1 MSWFEVFQ
9 ADEQAVQEAM
19 ARIRAQY
26 PHADITATVEDGIIV
41 VSGQVA
47 TPEQRVAIVEA
58 LKAVNQGLAPVVAGG
73 LKVEERR
80 PFPGRRRTTSLAMLT
95 RMEEL
100 ARRTTQRIYRVQQG
114 ETLES
119 VAVRFYADPKA
130 VRLLGYANGDQL
142 TSPKGVPPGTM
153 LTVPEAL
160 YHSVAPGET
169 LQSVAE
175 RYYQDATKALRLEEA
190 NPEVRSQAHDLTP
203 GITVRVPLT
212 P

>member
-130 VRLLGYANGDQL
+130 VR
-142 TSPKGVPPGTM
+142 PPGTM